1 MNINFDSQNCFE
13 LPVKNSFRKFKNIWK
28 VATGQEDDY
37 MTSCLL
43 NYQYFLKIQQAFE
56 AHPKSIQQTNFVEN
70 VARKV
75 NRNAIMFCC
84 WRGKRNHTTFFA
96 RDWEWVW
103 NLIYENIILV

>member
-43 NYQYFLKIQQAFE
+43 NYQYFLKI
-56 AHPKSIQQTNFVEN
+56 
-70 VARKV
+70 
-75 NRNAIMFCC
+75 
-84 WRGKRNHTTFFA
+84 
-96 RDWEWVW
+96 
-103 NLIYENIILV
+103 L